1 MEYEVTCTMIHNAT
15 LIVDADSKEDAVKK
29 AQEILNND
37 ADNTNVDWEFG
48 ESTAD
53 YAKECTEDN

>member
-1 MEYEVTCTMIHNAT
+1 MKYEVTCTMIHNAT
-15 LIVDADSKEDAVKK
+15 LIVDADSKTGAVKK

-37 ADNTNVDWEFG
+37 VDDTNVDWEFG

-53 YAKECTEDN
+53 YAIEYTKN